1 MGPTTPSHVV
11 WTYSRSSM
19 SNAVKTVLFLAAIAL
34 VLREGACSDD
44 FQDFALPSVPEATF
58 QEQVQERDLQ
68 SEALELVEEP
78 WFVREADEA
87 STFAVASQKGKALTK
102 KAKAKKAKKAKAKKA
117 KAKVKKAKKTLKKA
131 AKKVATKVKAAKK
144 KVAAAK
150 KKVAVAKKK
159 AKKAKKKAKKEKV
172 K

>member
-87 STFAVASQKGKALTK
+87 STFAEASQKGKALTQK
-102 KAKAKKAKKAKAKKA
+102 TKKAKKAKKAK
-117 KAKVKKAKKTLKKA
+117 KKTLKKA

-144 KVAAAK
+144 
-150 KKVAVAKKK
+150 
-159 AKKAKKKAKKEKV
+159 
-172 K
+172 

>member
-102 KAKAKKAKKAKAKKA
+102 KAKAKKAKAKKA
-117 KAKVKKAKKTLKKA
+117 EVKKAKKTLKKA

-159 AKKAKKKAKKEKV
+159 AKKA
-172 K
+172 